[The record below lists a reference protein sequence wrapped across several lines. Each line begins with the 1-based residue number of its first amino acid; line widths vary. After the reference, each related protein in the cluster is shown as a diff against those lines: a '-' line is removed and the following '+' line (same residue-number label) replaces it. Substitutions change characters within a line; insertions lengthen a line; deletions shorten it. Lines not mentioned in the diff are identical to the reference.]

1 MKKATLLIITI
12 LMSISSLTFATGGKE
27 IQRSTTENK
36 EEVIMPQYREIDA
49 KSVKKMIDN
58 NEEFYFIDV
67 RTIEEY
73 NFSHIPTSKNIP
85 LDVLSERSSSE
96 FSSKDAMIVLYCRS
110 GSRSRVAS
118 NALISQGYTNVYDL
132 GAIITW
138 PYELIK

>member
-12 LMSISSLTFATGGKE
+12 LMSISSLTFAAGGKE

-36 EEVIMPQYREIDA
+36 EEEIMPQYREIDA

-58 NEEFYFIDV
+58 NEEFYFVDV

-85 LDVLSERSSSE
+85 LDVLSDRSSSE
-96 FSSKDAMIVLYCRS
+96 FSSKDAKIVLYCRS
-110 GSRSRVAS
+110 GARSKIAS
-118 NALISQGYTNVYDL
+118 NALINLGYTNVYDL